1 MCPPSLFPV
10 APPDIT
16 DPPLSVAVENGS
28 NTEFTCTATGLG
40 TLTFNWTTTASVT
53 LPPAV
58 ETIGSTAIVNT
69 TTSILSLTGVT
80 GVTADY
86 RGDYTCHVEN
96 LRGSATS
103 QATLTVIG
111 QSE

>member
-10 APPDIT
+10 GPPDIT

-28 NTEFTCTATGLG
+28 NAEFTCTATGLC
-40 TLTFNWTTTASVT
+40 TLTFIWMTTASVT

-58 ETIGSTAIVNT
+58 ETINSTATVNT
-69 TTSILSLTGVT
+69 MTSTLSLTS
-80 GVTADY
+80 VTADY
-86 RGDYTCHVEN
+86 RGDYTCRVEN
-96 LRGSATS
+96 QRGNATS
-103 QATLTVIG
+103 QATLIVIG